1 MKTFHGRQ
9 PYDLVHRTLLVP
21 HTAVPDD
28 TAFWYNFDWAKAL
41 TAGAEATGTPYSGQY
56 GFVDTSMLWP
66 ITHMVAPKEQAL
78 ECVQCH
84 STQGRLAA
92 VPGIWLPGRDHNT
105 QLDQVGFDLA
115 GLTLLGVLTHAVL
128 RLIAHARR
136 RRT

>member
-56 GFVDTSMLWP
+56 LMLSFLIVHVYLTTTGHTP
-66 ITHMVAPKEQAL
+66 
-78 ECVQCH
+78 
-84 STQGRLAA
+84 LAHIKA
-92 VPGIWLPGRDHNT
+92 MISGWEERH
-105 QLDQVGFDLA
+105 
-115 GLTLLGVLTHAVL
+115 
-128 RLIAHARR
+128 
-136 RRT
+136 